1 MLYKN
6 EKKNNLDEEVTYWL
20 SIGDLMASILIIFI
34 LLFVSKTISS
44 NQDIKKREEIIQVFT
59 SVKTKII
66 DKIKY
71 EFNKENIVINM
82 DNTTGAIKIDE
93 KILFNSNE
101 YKLKDEGKKY
111 LKQFIP
117 IYARIFIEDEN
128 IRKETSQVIIEGH
141 TDDVGT
147 YIYNMELSQ
156 KRAFEVLKFIY
167 QEMESF
173 PGKEK
178 FKEVLTAN
186 GRSNTK
192 LIKDKNGIIDRDKS
206 RRVEIQFKLRDEE
219 ALQKIKKTLEGEKND

>member
-173 PGKEK
+173 PGKKK